1 MTLSLALSPCPN
13 DTFIFDALVNNKI
26 DTQGLHFEPLLADVE
41 TLNQNAIAGLPII
54 SKISYGVLPLVAKQY
69 VLLDAGSALGSGVGP
84 LLIHRNEK
92 PAIGS
97 SSAMEI
103 PSETV
108 AIPGKYTTA
117 HLLFTLAYPEW
128 KEKIFLPYDQIE
140 DYVSSGKGPGVIIHE
155 NRFTYAGKGLKL
167 WQDLGEFWELKTN
180 GPIPLG
186 GIIIRRDMEYQLQK
200 KVELLIRESIAYAYT
215 QYPLLN
221 DYIRFHAREM
231 DETVMRKHIELYVN
245 AYSMS
250 LGEVGK
256 SAVLQLMKQ
265 FSTVH
270 HSEAVNE
277 SVFLS

>member
-1 MTLSLALSPCPN
+1 MTLSLAFSPCPN

-26 DTQGLHFEPLLADVE
+26 NTYGLQFEPLLADVE
-41 TLNQNAIAGLPII
+41 TLNQNAIAGLPVI

-84 LLIHRNEK
+84 LLIHRHEK
-92 PAIGS
+92 PVNGL
-97 SSAMEI
+97 SSAPEI

-155 NRFTYAGKGLKL
+155 NRFTYEEKGLKL
-167 WQDLGEFWELKTN
+167 WQDLGKFWELKTN

-186 GIIIRRDMEYQLQK
+186 GIVIRRDMDYQLQK
-200 KVELLIRESIAYAYT
+200 KVELLIRESIDYAYT
-215 QYPLLN
+215 QYPVLN

-250 LGEVGK
+250 LGELGR
-256 SAVLQLMKQ
+256 SAVLELMKQ

-270 HSEAVNE
+270 HTEPING